1 MDVLQDPS
9 VGAAGASYVP
19 PPDGTWVQRLYGVLR
34 GKTVGRHD
42 TRWLASGNLVV
53 RRTVF
58 QQIGGFDRTLEA
70 CEDVDLCQRLRKR
83 GWRLVAD
90 ERMTSVHLG
99 DPKSL
104 TAVFKGERWRGRD
117 NIRVTLRGPI
127 TAADFVSLASPIF
140 ILVAVLALPMLL
152 ALSMFDKRALF
163 AAGLAGAGILALP
176 LVKSARA
183 LVSGAVSAPLDVL
196 RVLLVSLVYDLARA
210 LALVTRAPHH
220 RR

>member
-1 MDVLQDPS
+1 
-9 VGAAGASYVP
+9 
-19 PPDGTWVQRLYGVLR
+19 
-34 GKTVGRHD
+34 
-42 TRWLASGNLVV
+42 
-53 RRTVF
+53 
-58 QQIGGFDRTLEA
+58 
-70 CEDVDLCQRLRKR
+70 
-83 GWRLVAD
+83 
-90 ERMTSVHLG
+90 
-99 DPKSL
+99 
-104 TAVFKGERWRGRD
+104 
-117 NIRVTLRGPI
+117 
-127 TAADFVSLASPIF
+127 
-140 ILVAVLALPMLL
+140 MLL